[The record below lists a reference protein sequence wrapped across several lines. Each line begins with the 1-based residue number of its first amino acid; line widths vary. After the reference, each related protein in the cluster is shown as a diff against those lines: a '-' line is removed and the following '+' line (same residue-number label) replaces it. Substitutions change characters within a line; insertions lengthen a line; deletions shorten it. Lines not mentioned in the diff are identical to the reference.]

1 MMSRVARFR
10 FAAVVLAA
18 AGLAVSTAPASA
30 DPLIRAAFHPSF
42 KGTVG
47 VCLLVD
53 PRAGSVLDARVV
65 EPSGNPTLDAS
76 VGLWAPTLTVPKSEK
91 ADARPEWLP
100 MYASFEGAREKSGL
114 PDCKVVSQAQ
124 TRVLAQK

>member
-1 MMSRVARFR
+1 MMLRPVRTR
-10 FAAVVLAA
+10 FAVIALAL
-18 AGLAVSTAPASA
+18 AGMAVSTASASA
-30 DPLIRAAFHPSF
+30 QPLIRAAFHPSF

-76 VGLWAPTLTVPKSEK
+76 VGLWAPTLTIPKSDK
-91 ADARPEWLP
+91 ADAAPEWLP
-100 MYASFEGAREKSGL
+100 MYASFEGAREKNGL
-114 PDCKVVSQAQ
+114 PDCAPVSGVR
-124 TRVLAQK
+124 TRILAQK

>member
-1 MMSRVARFR
+1 MMSRALRFR
-10 FAAVVLAA
+10 FAAVALAA
-18 AGLAVSTAPASA
+18 AGLTVSSAPASA

-53 PRAGSVLDARVV
+53 PRAGSVLDAQVV

-76 VGLWAPTLTVPKSEK
+76 VGLWAPTLTVPKSDK
-91 ADARPEWLP
+91 AAGPEWLP

-114 PDCKVVSQAQ
+114 PDCAGVSGSPK
-124 TRVLAQK
+124 RVLAQR